1 MKKLLIISGIVIVV
15 VVLTL
20 SRSNFLLQRSP
31 EVVVEAV
38 ESRVIRSS
46 ILASRTLTHDEEVN
60 LTTEVI
66 GRVTAVYVKEAD
78 MVSRGQL
85 LLQIDDEQIAK
96 TVEQR
101 EAAVRVQE
109 IAIESQNLRLE
120 RLQQQWE
127 RQQNLFNQGVLDAE
141 SFENISNQL
150 ALAEVDLRSKDES
163 LRQSAALLAEAED
176 MLSKTRVYSPIDG
189 LVTTLDIEVGETAI
203 SSTTNI
209 AGSSLMTIA
218 NPDSM
223 MTELNVDEADIAN
236 IAVGQ
241 EAEIVAIAYP
251 DQPMR
256 AVVDFIAVS
265 ARPRQTTGNQS
276 LSFIVKLKFTDTNG
290 VVLRPGMST
299 RAEIFTSTDDA
310 ARLAVPIQAITLE
323 ENLSLDQSNYSVFKY
338 QEGVAR
344 KVEVSVGIADDEYQE
359 ITEGLNAGDQIIVNP
374 DRILRNLNDG
384 DAVSIAE
391 G

>member
-1 MKKLLIISGIVIVV
+1 MKKIAIILGIVIVV
-15 VVLTL
+15 AGLTL
-20 SRSNFLLQRSP
+20 LRTNVLSQRAS
-31 EVVVEAV
+31 EVVVELA
-38 ESRVIRSS
+38 EDRVIRSS
-46 ILASRTLTHDEEVN
+46 ILASGTLTHDEEVN

-66 GRVTAVYVKEAD
+66 GRVTEVLVTEAD
-78 MVSRGQL
+78 VVHAGQL

-101 EAAVRVQE
+101 EANVRVQE
-109 IAIESQNLRLE
+109 IAIESQMLRME

-127 RQQNLFNQGVLDAE
+127 RQSNLFEQGVLDAE
-141 SFENISNQL
+141 SFEEITSQV
-150 ALAEVDLRSKDES
+150 ALAEVDLRSREES
-163 LRQSAALLAEAED
+163 LRQAIALLEEAED
-176 MLSKTRVYSPIDG
+176 QLSKTRVYSPIDS

-223 MTELNVDEADIAN
+223 ITEINVDEADIAN

-251 DQPMR
+251 TQPMR

-265 ARPRQTTGNQS
+265 ARQRAETGNQS
-276 LSFIVKLKFTDTNG
+276 LSFIVELKFTDTNG
-290 VVLRPGMST
+290 VVLRPGMSA
-299 RAEIFTSTDDA
+299 RAEIFTSTNEES
-310 ARLAVPIQAITLE
+310 RLAVPIQAISLE
-323 ENLSLDQSNYSVFKY
+323 ENLNLNQSSYSVFKY
-338 QEGVAR
+338 EDGIAR
-344 KVEVSVGIADDEYQE
+344 KTEVEVGLADDEYQE
-359 ITEGLNAGDQIIVNP
+359 VLSGLMQGDQVIVSP

-384 DAVSIAE
+384 DAVSFTE
-391 G
+391 E

>member
-1 MKKLLIISGIVIVV
+1 VV
-15 VVLTL
+15 AGLTL
-20 SRSNFLLQRSP
+20 LRTNVLSQRAS
-31 EVVVEAV
+31 EVVVELA
-38 ESRVIRSS
+38 EDRVIRSS
-46 ILASRTLTHDEEVN
+46 ILASGTLTHDEEVN

-66 GRVTAVYVKEAD
+66 GRVTEVLVTEAD
-78 MVSRGQL
+78 VVHAGQL

-101 EAAVRVQE
+101 EANVRVQE
-109 IAIESQNLRLE
+109 IAIESQMLRME

-127 RQQNLFNQGVLDAE
+127 RQSNLFEQGVLDAE
-141 SFENISNQL
+141 SFEEITSQV
-150 ALAEVDLRSKDES
+150 ALAEVDLRSREES
-163 LRQSAALLAEAED
+163 LRQAIALLEEAED
-176 MLSKTRVYSPIDG
+176 QLSKTRVYSPIDG

-223 MTELNVDEADIAN
+223 ITEINVDEADIAN

-251 DQPMR
+251 TQPMR

-265 ARPRQTTGNQS
+265 ARQRAETGNQS
-276 LSFIVKLKFTDTNG
+276 LSFIVELKFTDTNG
-290 VVLRPGMST
+290 VVLRPGMSA
-299 RAEIFTSTDDA
+299 RAEIFTSTNEES
-310 ARLAVPIQAITLE
+310 RLAVPIQAISLE
-323 ENLSLDQSNYSVFKY
+323 ENLNLNQSTYSVFKY
-338 QEGVAR
+338 EDGIAR
-344 KVEVSVGIADDEYQE
+344 KTEVEVGLADDEYQE
-359 ITEGLNAGDQIIVNP
+359 VLSGLMQGDQVIVSP

-384 DAVSIAE
+384 DAVSFTE
-391 G
+391 E